1 MILVQ
6 SNRFVVMGA
15 CSNRTQCTVA
25 VVNHGFIFQ
34 VLDRA
39 LKILDEMPREYK
51 DFYARRMVVRIQN
64 KAFTQDS

>member
-1 MILVQ
+1 
-6 SNRFVVMGA
+6 MGA
-15 CSNRTQCTVA
+15 RSNRTHCKRDPVYCCCG
-25 VVNHGFIFQ
+25 NHGFIFQ

-39 LKILDEMPREYK
+39 LKILDEMPEEYK